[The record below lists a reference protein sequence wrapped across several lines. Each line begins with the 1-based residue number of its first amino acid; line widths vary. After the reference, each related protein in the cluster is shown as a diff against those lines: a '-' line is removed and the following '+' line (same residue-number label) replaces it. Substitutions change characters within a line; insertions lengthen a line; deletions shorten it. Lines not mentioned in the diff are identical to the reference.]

1 MPRKFVP
8 AMIQPQRDV
17 RTPDTASTNFS
28 ARPAWLWPVLL
39 LIWCAVLCFAHDPRP
54 LGAPRWAIQAVRSVA
69 GISESKS
76 MVVATVALRASGLA
90 ILGLLA
96 SLSLGRVPLKIAAP
110 VVVFGAPLLA
120 VLCQWF
126 NYGHFPISMQLQLGI
141 ASALVG
147 AIGGLALY
155 RSWIAGGVLIGLL
168 AGVYLWGTSTG
179 ISDDLARNAR
189 LTGEYLMDHADE
201 VSDGDQGFADLL
213 ERAFLFADDNSHGTS
228 AVKANKAAILAL
240 GFILGEERVARIA
253 QRDMTFERT
262 HEVSKLRQRVT
273 LRGRSDLPR
282 HFWVSAA
289 LVVLAD
295 ENRAMTV
302 GIGKELMDATG
313 GGSGFSFVDLL
324 ANRAGMLLANT
335 ATQSDATARALHAR
349 VREGVLLDDFFPSID
364 ELPEGFTMDEFQS
377 QLGGLGGSETLR
389 LKREIEERL
398 SACRGLHNAS

>member
-1 MPRKFVP
+1 MN
-8 AMIQPQRDV
+8 QPQRDANLPDAAFANSSV
-17 RTPDTASTNFS
+17 RI
-28 ARPAWLWPVLL
+28 AWLWPILL
-39 LIWCAVLCFAHDPRP
+39 LMWCAVLCFAHDPRP
-54 LGAPRWAIQAVRSVA
+54 LGAPSWAIQAVHSVV

-76 MVVATVALRASGLA
+76 IVVATVALRASGLA

-110 VVVFGAPLLA
+110 AVVFGAPLLA
-120 VLCQWF
+120 VLCQWI
-126 NYGHFPISMQLQLGI
+126 NHGHFPISMQLQLGI
-141 ASALVG
+141 ASALMG

-155 RSWIAGGVLIGLL
+155 RSWIAGAVLIGLL

-179 ISDDLARNAR
+179 ITDDLARNAR
-189 LTGEYLMDHADE
+189 ITGEYVLDHADE
-201 VSDGDQGFADLL
+201 ISDGDQGFADLL

-228 AVKANKAAILAL
+228 AVETNKAAILAL
-240 GFILGEERVARIA
+240 GIILGEERVARIA
-253 QRDMTFERT
+253 QRDMKFERT
-262 HEVSKLRQRVT
+262 NEIFKLRQRIT

-289 LVVLAD
+289 IVVLAD

-302 GIGKELMDATG
+302 GIGKELMDATD

-335 ATQSDATARALHAR
+335 ATQSDSTARALHAR
-349 VREGVLLDDFFPSID
+349 VREGVVLDDFFPGID

-377 QLGGLGGSETLR
+377 QLGGLGGNETLR

-398 SACRGLHNAS
+398 STCRGLHTAS